1 MGFYKRNLPH
11 YQPEG
16 YAYFITTRLA
26 GTIPKSIVDKIK
38 KEYEKK
44 LELISGEKNVPKKK
58 ELYNDLKYNRFI
70 KYDQILNSAK
80 FGRKWLN
87 NNKVAAVV
95 KEALHYRDEKEYKLI
110 AYTIMPNHL
119 HIIFIPNKDV
129 KRAGLPW
136 RQTGC
141 SLKNKSNE
149 RRTRRSTRNVFVERA
164 VVRSKTTKN
173 SERRNPSTTEAGTS
187 LYNITEI
194 MKSLKWYTA
203 KEANKILNRKGK
215 FWQHESYDHV
225 IRNEK
230 ELQRLVEY
238 VLNNPVKA
246 GLIDNPYHYEWSYY
260 NPEFMI

>member
-38 KEYEKK
+38 EEYGKK

-136 RQTGC
+136 RQTGLPWRQTGC
-141 SLKNKSNE
+141 SLKSKQTKE
-149 RRTRRSTRNVFVERA
+149 RE
-164 VVRSKTTKN
+164 
-173 SERRNPSTTEAGTS
+173 ERRNSP